1 LPPALVI
8 SAAILLLFP
17 TSAQIVGHAGFQS
30 GEPVGGML
38 NAENGL
44 SGRSLT
50 ESYAALVN
58 YSDVLVIRNLNSAD
72 SMTIAD
78 YFASQRNIS
87 WAHVC
92 NVTTSPNEQIDGAT
106 FTALAN
112 QVKSCINAL
121 PPSTAINFLV
131 TTKGVPL
138 GTWRSPW
145 ENSSSVDSELAL
157 VGGPYEFQ
165 IGRNRWF
172 NNPYYDKF
180 APFTRARW
188 GFYIVTRLTA
198 FTVPEALGL
207 VDKATEA
214 IGHRGRFV
222 LDVDPGKDGG
232 GYQVGNDWMRDAA
245 PILTS
250 RGFNVTLD
258 ETYAFLTNY
267 SGVAGYSSWGSN
279 DGTWYTAVNTNS
291 GFEADADSNGV
302 PDGWFYDDAA
312 GTANVSRNSSVFESG
327 AWSLEIERP
336 AADNNYTAV
345 SENFSAVLGS
355 RYFLTGSANYTGVAG
370 RGLFLQI
377 KALDSYDNVLAVVNG
392 SAVSGTST
400 WRGFPQIIYEPV
412 PGAMKL
418 RVSVVFDQAN
428 GTAFV
433 DNIRMIEI
441 RPHNRW
447 IPGSLAETAVS
458 TGARSFVYGTGYGQS
473 LVADL
478 IRDGVTGVKGYVY
491 EPYLNAIA
499 HSDILYDAYTRGYTL
514 GESYMMASFW
524 GLSWMDAIMGDPK
537 LAPYNRSYLPDL
549 TLSPDDIVFSN
560 PRPNP
565 GETIDIDAAV
575 HNVGHFPAVNATV
588 SFYLGDP
595 RLGGTLLGSDLTTVL
610 DGASAAVSL
619 RFNTTGLNG
628 WYDICV
634 VVDPDNNTIEVN
646 ENNNQ
651 ACAQIAILPPMPDL
665 SITPS
670 DLQLSPPPPYSESA
684 LVTVN
689 ATIHNIGMLA
699 SSATVVRFQDGLPP
713 SPQIGSD
720 QALDPIPADSSQNVS
735 VSWTASP
742 PGDHEICVIVDPDNL
757 VAEIDKT
764 NNIACIKVS
773 VASSYTVHLTPGHRF
788 MSFPLLPANVS
799 IESVLSSVAGC
810 FDYVRY
816 YDALDPVSPWKVF
829 MPGRNS
835 NSLLRLD
842 NSMGFWINVTAA
854 CDLTVIGVRPDVTV
868 IRLLPGWNMV
878 GFPSMNA
885 SYAIADLKA
894 ALGMPSVSVEAF
906 DAMAA
911 PYYLRRVPDSY
922 TMMAGEGYW
931 IFVPSAVSWNVPG

>member
-1 LPPALVI
+1 MHSRDGFSSTLSAASALI
-8 SAAILLLFP
+8 LALAILLSI
-17 TSAQIVGHAGFQS
+17 SASAPPASSAGSRESNASGGRETAGGGFQTDAVPS
-30 GEPVGGML
+30 K
-38 NAENGL
+38 
-44 SGRSLT
+44 R
-50 ESYAALVN
+50 YASLVN

-78 YFASQRNIS
+78 YFTTQRNIS

-112 QVKSCINAL
+112 QAKTCLNAI

-157 VGGPYEFQ
+157 VGGPYESQ

-232 GYQVGNDWMRDAA
+232 AYQVGNDWMRDAA
-245 PILTS
+245 PILTA
-250 RGFNVTLD
+250 RGFDVTLD
-258 ETYAFLTNY
+258 ETYAFLTND
-267 SGVAGYSSWGSN
+267 SNVAGYSSWGSN
-279 DGTWYTAVNTNS
+279 DGTWYTAMNSNS
-291 GFEADADSNGV
+291 GLESDADSNGV
-302 PDGWFYDDAA
+302 PDGWFYDDPA
-312 GTANVSRNSSVFESG
+312 GTASVSRNSSVFESG
-327 AWSLEIERP
+327 FWSLRIERP
-336 AADNNYTAV
+336 FADGNYTAV
-345 SENFSAVLGS
+345 SENFSAVVGS

-392 SAVSGTST
+392 SAVSGTSK
-400 WRGFPQIIYEPV
+400 WRGFPQVIYEPV

-418 RVSVVFDQAN
+418 RVSVVFAQAN

-491 EPYLNAIA
+491 EPYLSAIA

-514 GESYMMASFW
+514 AESYMMASQI

-549 TLSPDDIVFSN
+549 TLSPDDIIFSN

-565 GETIDIDAAV
+565 GETIDVDAAV

-595 RLGGTLLGSDLTTVL
+595 RLGGTLLSSGVSTVNDDSLTMTSIQF
-610 DGASAAVSL
+610 D
-619 RFNTTGLNG
+619 TTGLNG

-634 VVDPDNNTIEVN
+634 
-646 ENNNQ
+646 
-651 ACAQIAILPPMPDL
+651 
-665 SITPS
+665 
-670 DLQLSPPPPYSESA
+670 
-684 LVTVN
+684 
-689 ATIHNIGMLA
+689 
-699 SSATVVRFQDGLPP
+699 F
-713 SPQIGSD
+713 
-720 QALDPIPADSSQNVS
+720 ADS
-735 VSWTASP
+735 
-742 PGDHEICVIVDPDNL
+742 PDEFYEL
-757 VAEIDKT
+757 DES
-764 NNIACIKVS
+764 NNIACSRIGV
-773 VASSYTVHLTPGHRF
+773 VTTYTIHLTPGHRF
-788 MSFPLLPANVS
+788 LSFPLLPANES

-816 YDALDPVSPWKVF
+816 YDALDTVSPWKVF
-829 MPGRNS
+829 MPGRNP

-842 NSMGFWINVTAA
+842 NGMGFWINVTAA
-854 CDLTVIGVRPDVTV
+854 CDLTVIGVRPDTTT
-868 IRLLPGWNMV
+868 IQLHAGWNMV

-894 ALGMPSVSVEAF
+894 ALGMPSVTVEAF
-906 DAMAA
+906 DATAA

-931 IFVPSAVSWNVPG
+931 IFVPSSVSWNVPG